1 MTSTPEPEQERPSVF
16 NADPIAGLDA
26 RAGGLNAGEAHR
38 HGTHRHATDHH
49 CADHH
54 DAHGTP
60 SAHSAHSAHDAAQAR
75 AAGFVRPARPEDLP
89 AIGSIHAVTM
99 RASLE
104 AAHDS
109 AHGAPLPEGVRA
121 MISAPVITA
130 GWQEAVGAPPS
141 PHHHVLVATQD
152 GEVVGLLGLAPTQS
166 VSPEGEPEAPS
177 LAAAEVTALVVA
189 PEHQLRGHGSRL
201 LAAAV
206 DLARQ
211 DGAGAL
217 VAWSVRGDE
226 SLNRLFQAVGMAPT
240 GARRQLPVGQGVI
253 EDCWAAAL

>member
-1 MTSTPEPEQERPSVF
+1 MTSRPEPDPQRHSESSSASSVF
-16 NADPIAGLDA
+16 SADPIAGLDA
-26 RAGGLNAGEAHR
+26 RPRGLDGRLASHHAGHE
-38 HGTHRHATDHH
+38 HGAP
-49 CADHH
+49 
-54 DAHGTP
+54 AHG
-60 SAHSAHSAHDAAQAR
+60 
-75 AAGFVRPARPEDLP
+75 AGFVRPARAEDLP
-89 AIGSIHAVTM
+89 AIGAIHAVTM

-109 AHGAPLPEGVRA
+109 AHGAPLPESVRT

-130 GWQEAVGAPPS
+130 GWQEAVSTPPS
-141 PHHHVLVATQD
+141 AHHHVLVATQD

-166 VSPEGEPEAPS
+166 VAPEGGAAAPA
-177 LAAAEVTALVVA
+177 LVAAEVTALGVG

-206 DLARQ
+206 DLARD

-226 SLNRLFQAVGMAPT
+226 SLTRLLQAVGMAPT
-240 GARRQLPVGQGVI
+240 GAHRELPVGQGVV
-253 EDCWAAAL
+253 EDCWAAEL